1 MHRLR
6 PLRPIVMLTR
16 DSEIA
21 IAAPGT
27 LAAHLACMQQLLSA
41 FDQESNLLDV
51 ANRTAAIV
59 LDELTAVN
67 LQAAQSPVKLTVIDP
82 LVRVHGF
89 AQLNIGLL

>member
-1 MHRLR
+1 
-6 PLRPIVMLTR
+6 
-16 DSEIA
+16 
-21 IAAPGT
+21 
-27 LAAHLACMQQLLSA
+27 
-41 FDQESNLLDV
+41 
-51 ANRTAAIV
+51 V